1 MLWLS
6 PHCHIIKLMTLFFG
20 SSKSDLVAQYPAQV
34 RVGGLGEGGSRQITP
49 VPPPRRG
56 LGDIRTDQDFG
67 KLFLFNI
74 KLS

>member
-6 PHCHIIKLMTLFFG
+6 PHCHIIKLTTLFFG
-20 SSKSDLVAQYPAQV
+20 SSKSDSVAQYPDQ
-34 RVGGLGEGGSRQITP
+34 VGGAGEGGSRQITP